1 MDTRRRSP
9 GPRPISHLPSPGRR
23 AGELRPRGAR
33 ILLPFLYLVL
43 ASLGLVGVVAVP
55 AGLWTRTQLLKIAA
69 TLSNLP
75 FVGAPPIPTITWWI
89 LAGSAVLLIVGLAG
103 LWHESRLERDRQ
115 RLIEEADRRIAS
127 GRSSWFDE
135 AA

>member
-1 MDTRRRSP
+1 MDTRRRTPS
-9 GPRPISHLPSPGRR
+9 PRPISHLTSPGRR

-43 ASLGLVGVVAVP
+43 ASLGLAGVVAVP
-55 AGLWTRTQLLKIAA
+55 SGLWTRTQLLKIAA
-69 TLSNLP
+69 TLNKVP
-75 FVGAPPIPTITWWI
+75 FLGAPPIPTVTWWI
-89 LAGSAVLLIVGLAG
+89 LAGSAVLLIAGLAG

-115 RLIEEADRRIAS
+115 RLIEEADRRIDA
-127 GRSSWFDE
+127 GRTSWLDE